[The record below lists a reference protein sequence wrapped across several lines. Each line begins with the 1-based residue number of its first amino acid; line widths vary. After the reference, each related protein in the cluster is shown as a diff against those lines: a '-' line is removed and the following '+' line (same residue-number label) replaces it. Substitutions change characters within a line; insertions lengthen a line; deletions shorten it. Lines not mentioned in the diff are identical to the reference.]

1 MEKDIKSL
9 PVLRF
14 SGNLKYNIKDFVH
27 VKKYDEL
34 ELLKINTLCERY
46 CQKNEDKLLA
56 WRAISPPPN
65 VSKVYYSNYTKDSTD
80 SSVIN

>member
-1 MEKDIKSL
+1 MTLKSL
-9 PVLRF
+9 PVLKF

-27 VKKYDEL
+27 VKKNDEL

-56 WRAISPPPN
+56 WRALFPPQMYLMFITPIIQRAQL
-65 VSKVYYSNYTKDSTD
+65 THQ
-80 SSVIN
+80 

>member
-56 WRAISPPPN
+56 WRAISPPPQM
-65 VSKVYYSNYTKDSTD
+65 YLRFITPIIQRTQLTHQ
-80 SSVIN
+80 